1 MKIFFWQYRKFLI
14 IITKYKIKR
23 RLLSPQILLIGKQML
38 GLVVYFDNAL
48 FSSYNCVSH
57 CAQSL
62 CCTKTRVLDLGLQS
76 VLDRST
82 YFDRFFLF

>member
-1 MKIFFWQYRKFLI
+1 M
-14 IITKYKIKR
+14 KR
-23 RLLSPQILLIGKQML
+23 RLLSPSILLIGKQKL

-62 CCTKTRVLDLGLQS
+62 RCTKTRVLDLGLQS
-76 VLDRST
+76 ALDQSA
-82 YFDRFFLF
+82 YFGRFFLF